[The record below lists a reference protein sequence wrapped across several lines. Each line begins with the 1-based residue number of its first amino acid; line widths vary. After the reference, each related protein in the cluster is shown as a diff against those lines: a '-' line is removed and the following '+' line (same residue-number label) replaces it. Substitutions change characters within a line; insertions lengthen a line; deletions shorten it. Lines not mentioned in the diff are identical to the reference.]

1 MNHHFVGDG
10 VVHHTAGQ
18 SRPAMPLL
26 CLARWQATI
35 MFFGETRRAV
45 TPAEFFTII
54 AAGIVALAIIEIGID
69 RDARAITR
77 GSVIISAVA
86 WVIILIMVAMLIFFS
101 TVVSLIIP
109 AEVIAAVVF
118 GVFAAVTMVTIA
130 TIAGPFGFVCVR

>member
-26 CLARWQATI
+26 CLAGWQATI
-35 MFFGETRRAV
+35 VFFGETRRAV
-45 TPAEFFTII
+45 TPAEFFVVI
-54 AAGIVALAIIEIGID
+54 AAGIVALAIIEISID

-77 GSVIISAVA
+77 GSVVISTVA
-86 WVIILIMVAMLIFFS
+86 LVIIFIIMAAMLIFFS

-109 AEVIAAVVF
+109 AKIIAALVF
-118 GVFAAVTMVTIA
+118 
-130 TIAGPFGFVCVR
+130 

>member
-1 MNHHFVGDG
+1 MQHHFVGNR

-18 SRPAMPLL
+18 SRTAMPLF

-45 TPAEFFTII
+45 TPAEFFVII
-54 AAGIVALAIIEIGID
+54 AAGIVALAIIEISID

-77 GSVIISAVA
+77 GSIVTSAVV
-86 WVIILIMVAMLIFFS
+86 WVIILIMMAMLIFFS
-101 TVVSLIIP
+101 TVVWLIIP

-118 GVFAAVTMVTIA
+118 GVFATVTMA
-130 TIAGPFGFVCVR
+130 TIAGPFGLVCVR